1 MRFGIL
7 ILTYN
12 RPRLLEHTLRSLA
25 AQTHRDFF
33 VRIVDNGT
41 EPPLHPARFPALP
54 AMDYVRL
61 PTNIHPCDAA
71 EPHWA
76 GMEADFFGCLADDDV
91 LVPTALA
98 RVAAAAR
105 QHPDAGCIFGAQA
118 HFDHDTNRPLATR
131 PRLPGEEILYDARSL
146 ALGYGEAWGINV
158 QGVRPP
164 PSHSSAGFV
173 AFNLLR
179 QAVAIQGRLFV
190 KPFGDV
196 GFLGPLL
203 MAGQA
208 CYLTAPLAVIGHS
221 SKREMQGATRGNRA
235 LWNRDADNLTYS
247 PVRGL
252 TFPNL
257 GMESHLKVFVPHGV
271 VGRPMDSLRPQF
283 YRDHLRQILTD
294 APPTQV
300 TLLDAM
306 EAAAVA
312 RPALARA
319 GVCAM
324 GSWRRTSKFRLA
336 QRLIEAAG
344 PPAEATI
351 SRRQRWL
358 LAFAGWLVGSRRIPS
373 DIRPA
378 QQPLAPDKTRYEDIC
393 DYATA
398 LKG

>member
-158 QGVRPP
+158 QGVRTP

-208 CYLTAPLAVIGHS
+208 CYLTAPLAVIGHT
-221 SKREMQGATRGNRA
+221 SKRETQGATRGNRGY
-235 LWNRDADNLTYS
+235 WDRDADNLTFS

-257 GMESHLKVFVPHGV
+257 GMESHLKVFVPHGL
-271 VGRPMDSLRPQF
+271 VGRPEVSLRPQF
-283 YRDHLRQILTD
+283 YRDHLRHILTD
-294 APPTQV
+294 APPNRG
-300 TLLDAM
+300 TLRDAL
-306 EAAAVA
+306 EAAGAA
-312 RPALARA
+312 RPVLSRS
-319 GVCAM
+319 
-324 GSWRRTSKFRLA
+324 GSCVFGSRLKTLKFYLIL
-336 QRLIEAAG
+336 RLIEAAG
-344 PPAEATI
+344 PPAEAI
-351 SRRQRWL
+351 SFRQRWL
-358 LAFAGWLVGSRRIPS
+358 LSCASWLVGSGRIPR
-373 DIRPA
+373 DNRDRCKA
-378 QQPLAPDKTRYEDIC
+378 HKPDHELHYDDIC
-393 DYATA
+393 AYAVS
-398 LKG
+398 LGV